1 MEAAAGTAL
10 SAAIIATASGM
21 LWLIASLPNRLTG
34 LERDIRQ
41 VLANQSRLETRVD
54 TVWSEV
60 RNHDRR
66 IIRLE
71 TEK

>member
-1 MEAAAGTAL
+1 MEAAAGAAL
-10 SAAIIATASGM
+10 AAAIIATASGM
-21 LWLIASLPNRLTG
+21 FWLIASLPNRLTG

-41 VLANQSRLETRVD
+41 VLTNQSRLETRVD